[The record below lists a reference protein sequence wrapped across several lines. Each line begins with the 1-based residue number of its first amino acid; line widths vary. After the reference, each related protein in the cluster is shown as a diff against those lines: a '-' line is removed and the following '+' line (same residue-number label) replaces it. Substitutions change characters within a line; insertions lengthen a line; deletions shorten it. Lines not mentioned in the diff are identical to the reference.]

1 MKIETVML
9 SFFSEDELTNA
20 EVIADQ
26 LLTSEQLES
35 LETGSMCP
43 GNVYY
48 MQIHEPMNYSEFITF
63 CKMLLNN

>member
-1 MKIETVML
+1 MTIETVML
-9 SFFSEDELTNA
+9 SFSSADELINA

-26 LLTSEQLES
+26 LLASEQLES
-35 LETGSMCP
+35 LETGLMHP

-48 MQIHEPMNYSEFITF
+48 MQIHEPMNYSEFIAF